1 MREKE
6 TLVYDWF
13 NHESPEKPVR
23 PPIQAVKIDDE
34 TLRDGLQGTQLKE
47 SFSLNEKIIYLELA
61 APFVDHF
68 DVGYPNS
75 HEAQSEEALAIISH
89 GLEKKLRATYSLA
102 GRAPSRADLDPMVD
116 IFKSVNHRLDNGTT
130 IRADIFFDGS
140 LRRAKFEG
148 WDRQEMLSQ
157 TEANIKFLKSYDMK
171 VMYVAEM
178 ATITPPD
185 ELKESFTR
193 AVEAGADVLCIA
205 DTTGV
210 ASPQAMRNIARW
222 SLYELG
228 RLYEHLEWDAHCH
241 NHLGLAIA
249 NSLTAV
255 EEGFNEVHGTV
266 LWLGEG
272 PGNADNANLLT
283 TLVVKGYLD
292 RDLRG
297 LNQFYREV
305 SDLLGIP
312 IPSSAPVVGKSAHS
326 TGSGIHARSIE
337 KQMMTE
343 GSGHPY
349 SPYPPELV
357 GANASAEIG
366 PMSSAANVRLKLR
379 EWNIQ
384 PTEEMTQDLL
394 KEAKRSGRIVPDSTI
409 MRYIRKW
416 RPN

>member
-1 MREKE
+1 MREQE
-6 TLVYDWF
+6 TLVYDWSK
-13 NHESPEKPVR
+13 HESPEKPVR
-23 PPIQAVKIDDE
+23 DPIQTIKIDDE

-75 HEAQSEEALAIISH
+75 HKIQSQEALAIISH
-89 GLEKKLRATYSLA
+89 GLERKLRATYSLA
-102 GRAPSRADLDPMVD
+102 GRAPSRVDLDPMID
-116 IFKSVNHRLDNGTT
+116 IIKSINNRLDIGTE

-140 LRRAKFEG
+140 FSRAKFEG

-157 TEANIKFLKSYDMK
+157 SEANIKFLKSHGMK

-185 ELKESFTR
+185 ELKESFER

-210 ASPQAMRNIARW
+210 ASPQAMRNISRW

-228 RLYEHLEWDAHCH
+228 RLYEHIEWDAHCH

-283 TLVVKGYLD
+283 TLAVKGYLD
-292 RDLRG
+292 RDLTG

-326 TGSGIHARSIE
+326 TGSSIHARSIE
-337 KQMMTE
+337 KQMMAE
-343 GSGHPY
+343 GAGHPY

-357 GANASAEIG
+357 GAKASAEIG
-366 PMSSAANVRLKLR
+366 PMSGPANVRLKLKGWDF
-379 EWNIQ
+379 E
-384 PTEEMTQDLL
+384 PTHEMIQDLL
-394 KEAKRSGRIVPDSTI
+394 EEAKRSGRIIPDSTI
-409 MRYIRKW
+409 TRYIKKW
-416 RPN
+416 RQL